1 MTGSILTWGDGV
13 QIKVPQPGSAPCGSD
28 KFDYRDES
36 GFDFLA
42 GGRLRLPAGDP
53 ATSVVWPGHPDFGW
67 QISDEVVYLSPRG
80 IVALSSYND
89 TGLDPGNSTGGLSS
103 LYVGEYELCWC
114 RQYESATAGAW
125 WMLRMAFL
133 NQTSESF
140 TPGSDYQ
147 QLAGSMHALD
157 VDGKPMMCRSADDF
171 YVHAGRLTVRGPNP
185 RPNKTFTLGGNLTL
199 TDVSGFGLLEQDSFR
214 IQRECG
220 MDHSDYSFLEAKLS
234 GTRLDVVAFG

>member
-220 MDHSDYSFLEAKLS
+220 MYHSNF
-234 GTRLDVVAFG
+234 T